1 MVSAVRVVPFSD
13 ELGADIQGV
22 DLTRP
27 LDDATMQAIVDALHK
42 YGVIR
47 LRGPFMPDI
56 NVVNF
61 SKRFGTSKYSVSE
74 FVDKVHPELALV
86 SNIAVNG
93 KNIGLKDAARKWHSD
108 LSYTRTPNPISILYA
123 HEVCKQGGGTQFVS
137 MYRAWETLPD
147 NMRKRLDG
155 LEAEHSIENYGFTD
169 KEGMPAEQR
178 AKFPPVVHPVVVEH
192 PITRRKALYVSEG
205 SATRIL
211 GIPPDESRQLL
222 DFLFEHSVRADGV
235 WTQDWQ
241 VGDILV
247 WDNRCTMHKQT
258 DYDPSERRLM
268 KRATVMEVFPGI

>member
-1 MVSAVRVVPFSD
+1 MSAVRVAPFSD
-13 ELGADIQGV
+13 HLGADIQDV

-27 LDDATMQAIVDALHK
+27 IDDASMKAIVDALHR

-61 SKRFGTSKYSVSE
+61 AKRFGSSKYSVSE
-74 FVDKVHPELALV
+74 FVDKVHPELVLV

-93 KNIGLKDAARKWHSD
+93 RNVGLKDAARKWHSD
-108 LSYTRTPNPISILYA
+108 LSYMKTPNPISILYA

-147 NMRKRLDG
+147 NMRQRLEG

-169 KEGMPAEQR
+169 KEGMPAAER
-178 AKFPPVVHPVVVEH
+178 KKFPPVTHPVVVVH
-192 PITRRKALYVSEG
+192 PVTGRKALYVSEG

-211 GIPPDESRQLL
+211 GIPEDESRELL
-222 DFLFEHSVRADGV
+222 DLLFAHSVREEVV
-235 WTQDWQ
+235 WTQNWQ

-247 WDNRCTMHKQT
+247 WDNRCTMHRQT
-258 DYDPSERRLM
+258 DYDPAERRLM